1 MAEKKPVEY
10 VILIEDT
17 VADDGKTWKYVGTVE
32 IPAGSRTAT
41 AKRAGLAQYAPEG
54 GNVVAIQASDWT
66 PEDLR
71 PQLSFA

>member
-10 VILIEDT
+10 VILIEDQT
-17 VADDGKTWKYVGTVE
+17 ALGLWRYYGNVE
-32 IPAGSRTAT
+32 VPAGSRTAT
-41 AKRAGLAQYAPEG
+41 AKRAGLAQYRPEG

>member
-10 VILIEDT
+10 VILIEDATSGNWKFVGNVT
-17 VADDGKTWKYVGTVE
+17 V
-32 IPAGSRTAT
+32 PAGSRTAT

-54 GNVVAIQASDWT
+54 GNVVAIQTSDWT

>member
-10 VILIEDT
+10 VILIETDQ
-17 VADDGKTWKYVGTVE
+17 DDVWKYVGNIEV
-32 IPAGSRTAT
+32 PAGSRTAT

>member
-10 VILIEDT
+10 VILIEQ
-17 VADDGKTWKYVGTVE
+17 ADNDWRIAGNVSV
-32 IPAGSRTAT
+32 PAGSRTAT
-41 AKRAGLAQYAPEG
+41 AKREGLKQFAPEG